1 MNVNAT
7 NEDMLSVSELKS
19 TTGEREREKGMG
31 GERKKREREKKK
43 GKLILM
49 NAFGE
54 DTLMQSPVPL
64 IITAKGGLHI
74 LFSDGYLGFH

>member
-1 MNVNAT
+1 
-7 NEDMLSVSELKS
+7 MLMQLMKTCSQSLNLKVPPEKER
-19 TTGEREREKGMG
+19 GRKGWGREKKERER
-31 GERKKREREKKK
+31 KKK